1 MNMNMSMNMNMN
13 MNMNMSMNTN
23 MNTSI
28 RTTTGRRSGI
38 TATIQQAVFE
48 NNAGSRLVRQCHYDA
63 AVKSFTSVLKIL
75 KPLAAIL
82 EQQQQQHD
90 DNGSTNDDDS
100 RNDNADTTTISSTTV
115 PFKISFVNNNN
126 TTMILDEDDTDEDT
140 TMTSTNETINN
151 EVSVVSVLPEM
162 ITSSPEVS
170 ASYKHKIIAAKK
182 QHNKGASPFAR
193 KPKYFVFHDPVVIPP
208 DSLPTTT
215 RMNTEDDDDDFD
227 ELSLYSS
234 EFFSKFLMIVMY
246 NLALTLHLHALSLSA
261 SVHSLSKSPSNSSSS
276 STTTTTATT
285 IKHIK
290 KLFLRSRKLY
300 ELAFEM
306 HLDADVDLL
315 FTLALIN
322 NLGLIYYTVNEKDR
336 STTCFKNMFSTM
348 MYLMDSKEAHSI
360 TEWDGLL
367 ANAMDILQIGNAV
380 AASAA

>member
-1 MNMNMSMNMNMN
+1 MG
-13 MNMNMSMNTN
+13 
-23 MNTSI
+23 
-28 RTTTGRRSGI
+28 RTGSI

-82 EQQQQQHD
+82 EQQQHNDRFENND
-90 DNGSTNDDDS
+90 DND
-100 RNDNADTTTISSTTV
+100 ISNTV
-115 PFKISFVNNNN
+115 QFKISFVNNNN
-126 TTMILDEDDTDEDT
+126 TMIMDDDDTEKDT
-140 TMTSTNETINN
+140 AITCTKETMNDLSVLSVSP
-151 EVSVVSVLPEM
+151 EVSVPA
-162 ITSSPEVS
+162 SSPEVS
-170 ASYKHKIIAAKK
+170 ASYTHKLLASK
-182 QHNKGASPFAR
+182 QHNNNNNGSASSPFAR

-208 DSLPTTT
+208 ESLPSRATIGI
-215 RMNTEDDDDDFD
+215 NTNEDDNDDDVVD

-234 EFFSKFLMIVMY
+234 AFFSKFLMIVMY
-246 NLALTLHLHALSLSA
+246 NLVLTLHLHALSLSA
-261 SVHSLSKSPSNSSSS
+261 SVSSSSNSS
-276 STTTTTATT
+276 TTATATT

-348 MYLMDSKEAHSI
+348 MYLMDSNESQSI
-360 TEWDGLL
+360 KEWDGLL
-367 ANAMDILQIGNAV
+367 SNAMDILKIGNEV